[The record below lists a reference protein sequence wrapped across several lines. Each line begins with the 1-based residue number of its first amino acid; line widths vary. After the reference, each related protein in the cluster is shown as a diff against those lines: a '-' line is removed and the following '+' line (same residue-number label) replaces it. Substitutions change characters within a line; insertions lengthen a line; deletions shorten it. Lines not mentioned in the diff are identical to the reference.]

1 MYEMKKRILYSDFD
15 EKGDMQ
21 LGRIV
26 VSLQDCINAHSQ
38 DIGRGIDYMV
48 KTGRTWF
55 LVAWNI
61 EIRRKPKLYEDVT
74 LATWG
79 YEYKHSLGHRNVTM
93 KDANGEICVAADS
106 LWSLVDM
113 ENGKPI
119 RITDADMEGYVISPR
134 FEPMTYMPRRIKYG
148 DSFALADTVHVRR
161 SDMDYNGHMTNAN
174 YIALASEYIPEDFPV
189 SRIRGEYKAQSKY
202 LERLS
207 CYRSFEDGKYIIKI
221 AGEEN
226 GEEKCIVE
234 FSAE

>member
-79 YEYKHSLGHRNVTM
+79 YEYKHSLGHRNVIM

-134 FEPMTYMPRRIKYG
+134 FEPMTYLPRRIKYG
-148 DSFALADTVHVRR
+148 DSFTLADTVHVRR
-161 SDMDYNGHMTNAN
+161 RDRDYNGHMTNAN

-234 FSAE
+234 FSA